1 MIEVKLQF
9 ENQMLYD
16 RFIAT
21 VVNKQLIVQHI
32 APGDAYLEYDHETKT
47 GKVNLKK

>member
-21 VVNKQLIVQHI
+21 VVNKQLIVQQI
-32 APGDAYLEYDHETKT
+32 APGDAYLEYDYETKT
-47 GKVNLKK
+47 GKISLKK